1 VPASTWDDPLSNTN
15 PALST
20 ITWRDP
26 AINRP
31 EYLTL
36 GAYYD
41 TFYPYGNSRPWIVAN
56 ASHWIYNGTGLTD
69 GASMEG
75 LVGYEWDLVPTGFT
89 APGLTVLSDSPMAGV
104 GDGGTG
110 VRQQATI
117 WEKPNGAIVFN
128 ASTTYWPRFLGG
140 DQFWAADTRIERMT
154 KNLLDRMIA
163 SSTGATTS
171 TAPLASASNP
181 DDTTIDWKLV
191 VIAVVSL
198 VFVLAIVAAVGYL
211 VWRRRQTP
219 SVDKVDDR
227 RNAGQSVKSR
237 WGG

>member
-1 VPASTWDDPLSNTN
+1 MT
-15 PALST
+15 
-20 ITWRDP
+20 
-26 AINRP
+26 
-31 EYLTL
+31 
-36 GAYYD
+36 GA
-41 TFYPYGNSRPWIVAN
+41 
-56 ASHWIYNGTGLTD
+56 
-69 GASMEG
+69 
-75 LVGYEWDLVPTGFT
+75 
-89 APGLTVLSDSPMAGV
+89 
-104 GDGGTG
+104 
-110 VRQQATI
+110 
-117 WEKPNGAIVFN
+117 
-128 ASTTYWPRFLGG
+128 WPRFLGG